1 MRNNIVRWGSL
12 LLLLFLPLSL
22 PAQSWEGYLEYLF
35 EDNGESSAVTFQEAY
50 DYLSELSSNPL
61 DINTVETEDLTP
73 IPGLNINQIS
83 DIIEFRQKYGRIRD
97 IHELSLIP
105 SIDDR
110 LRDYLYCFL
119 YVADSTPQK
128 WYSKEALKKGLKHL
142 NHRILLTGSFPTYPQ
157 DDTYLGDNT
166 RHSIRYT
173 VGMGEHIKFN
183 ITGGKGIGEPFFN
196 RCNNL
201 GYDSYTYN
209 LSIRRLGI
217 FKQLILGTFKGQFG
231 MGLTMN
237 NTFTVSKQNM
247 LSAIGK
253 ISSTFSPYSGTSDE
267 KHFQGAALTLQCS
280 DNIEVSAFVS
290 YRYADAT
297 LNADNTISTIQTNGY
312 HRTKAEIEKKNN
324 ISLFSAGSHV
334 SYGRTTEGGVE
345 WSIGSSFVYT
355 GFSSVLNPVFSKDG
369 AVKQSQFYRLYSPSG
384 RSTYNVGLD
393 YRLRW
398 RDLNFAGETA
408 FSDRNDNTPH
418 AAKKRNGMPLATIN
432 SIAWRASGKVTL
444 TAVQRY
450 YAYQY
455 QSYYGRS
462 FGENSSVTNES
473 GIYGGVHYEASR
485 RLTLDLYTDYA
496 YFPWYRYH
504 QPSGTYSWDNC
515 AQATID
521 MGRTWTLSVRYR
533 FKTKSNDV
541 HKTRIIA
548 NYSGEKLQLRS
559 HIEGTLLGKDNDK
572 KDGFIA
578 SQSVGYAFSG
588 RWKIQ
593 GLAAYFNTDSYDS
606 RVYVYEPGLMYNFS
620 YPSFW
625 DKGVHGMLMVSC
637 KIASWITAIAKVSH
651 TCTFAT
657 SEKSPNNKTLIESQL
672 QIRL

>member
-1 MRNNIVRWGSL
+1 
-12 LLLLFLPLSL
+12 
-22 PAQSWEGYLEYLF
+22 
-35 EDNGESSAVTFQEAY
+35 
-50 DYLSELSSNPL
+50 
-61 DINTVETEDLTP
+61 
-73 IPGLNINQIS
+73 
-83 DIIEFRQKYGRIRD
+83 
-97 IHELSLIP
+97 
-105 SIDDR
+105 
-110 LRDYLYCFL
+110 
-119 YVADSTPQK
+119 
-128 WYSKEALKKGLKHL
+128 
-142 NHRILLTGSFPTYPQ
+142 
-157 DDTYLGDNT
+157 
-166 RHSIRYT
+166 
-173 VGMGEHIKFN
+173 
-183 ITGGKGIGEPFFN
+183 
-196 RCNNL
+196 
-201 GYDSYTYN
+201 
-209 LSIRRLGI
+209 
-217 FKQLILGTFKGQFG
+217 

-324 ISLFSAGSHV
+324 ISLFSAGGHV

-521 MGRTWTLSVRYR
+521 MGRKWTLSVRYR

-657 SEKSPNNKTLIESQL
+657 SEKSSNNKTLIESQL

>member
-1 MRNNIVRWGSL
+1 M
-12 LLLLFLPLSL
+12 
-22 PAQSWEGYLEYLF
+22 AQNTKSWEGYLEYLF
-35 EDNGESSAVTFQEAY
+35 EDGESSAASFQEAY

-61 DINTVETEDLTP
+61 DINTVETQDLTP

-83 DIIEFRQKYGRIRD
+83 DIIEFREKYGRIRD

-110 LRDYLYCFL
+110 LRDYLYSFL
-119 YVADSTPQK
+119 YVADSIPQK
-128 WYSKEALKKGLKHL
+128 WYSKEAIKKSLKHL

-157 DDTYLGDNT
+157 NDTYLGDNT

-173 VGMGEHIKFN
+173 LGMGEHVKFN
-183 ITGGKGIGEPFFN
+183 ITGGKGIGEPFFS

-237 NTFTVSKQNM
+237 NTFAVSKQNM

-267 KHFQGAALTLQCS
+267 KYFQGAAMTLQCS

-290 YRYADAT
+290 YRKADAT
-297 LNADNTISTIQTNGY
+297 LNANGTISTIKTGGY
-312 HRTKAEIEKKNN
+312 HRTKTEIDRKNN
-324 ISLFSAGSHV
+324 ISLFSAGGHV
-334 SYGRTTEGGVE
+334 GYGRTTQGGVE
-345 WSIGSSFVYT
+345 WGIGSSFVYT
-355 GFSSVLNPVFSKDG
+355 GFSSDLDPVFSKDG
-369 AVKQSQFYRLYSPSG
+369 KVTQSKLYRLYSPSG
-384 RSTYNVGLD
+384 RSTFNAGLD

-398 RDLNFAGETA
+398 RDLSIAGETA
-408 FSDRNDNTPH
+408 FSGRNDNTSH
-418 AAKKRNGMPLATIN
+418 AAMKKNGVPLATIN
-432 SIAWRASGKVTL
+432 SIGWRANGKLTL

-450 YAYQY
+450 YAYEY

-485 RLTLDLYTDYA
+485 RLILDFYTDYA
-496 YFPWYRYH
+496 YFPWYRYR
-504 QPSGTYSWDNC
+504 QLSGTYSWENC

-521 MGRTWTLSVRYR
+521 MGRKWTLSVRYR
-533 FKTKSNDV
+533 FKTKSDDT

-548 NYSGEKLQLRS
+548 NYGGEKLQLRS
-559 HIEGTLLGKDNDK
+559 HIEGTLLGSKGNK

-578 SQSVGYAFSG
+578 SQSIGYIFSN
-588 RWKIQ
+588 RWKVQ
-593 GLAAYFNTDSYDS
+593 GLAAYFSTDDYYS

-625 DKGVHGMLMVSC
+625 EKGMHSMLMVSC
-637 KIASWITAIAKVSH
+637 KIASWITAVAKVSN
-651 TCTFAT
+651 TYTFAT
-657 SEKSPNNKTLIESQL
+657 SKKSSNSKTLIESQL

>member
-1 MRNNIVRWGSL
+1 M
-12 LLLLFLPLSL
+12 
-22 PAQSWEGYLEYLF
+22 F
-35 EDNGESSAVTFQEAY
+35 EDTESSAVSFQEAY

-61 DINTVETEDLTP
+61 DINTVEVEDLTP

-83 DIIEFRQKYGRIRD
+83 DIIEFREKYGQIRD

-110 LRDYLYCFL
+110 LRDYLFSFL

-128 WYSKEALKKGLKHL
+128 WYSKEGLKKGLKHL

-173 VGMGEHIKFN
+173 VGMGENAKIN
-183 ITGGKGIGEPFFN
+183 ITGGKGIGEPFFT

-267 KHFQGAALTLQCS
+267 KHFQGAAMTLQFS
-280 DNIEVSAFVS
+280 DNIEASAFVS

-297 LNADNTISTIQTNGY
+297 LNADSTISTILTNGY
-312 HRTKAEIEKKNN
+312 HRTKSEIDKKNN
-324 ISLFSAGSHV
+324 ISIFSAGGHV
-334 SYGRTTEGGVE
+334 GYSKTTESGIDWGV
-345 WSIGSSFVYT
+345 GSSFVYT

-369 AVKQSQFYRLYSPSG
+369 TVKQSQFYRLYNPSG

-398 RDLNFAGETA
+398 RDLNIAGETA
-408 FSDRNDNTPH
+408 LSGRSDDTPH
-418 AAKKRNGMPLATIN
+418 AAIKKKGVPLATVN
-432 SIAWRASGKVTL
+432 SIVWRTSGKVTL

-455 QSYYGRS
+455 QSYYGNS

-485 RLTLDLYTDYA
+485 RLTLDLYSDYA
-496 YFPWYRYH
+496 YFPWYRYR
-504 QPSGTYSWDNC
+504 QPSGTYSWENC

-521 MGRTWTLSVRYR
+521 MGRKWTFSVRYR

-559 HIEGTLLGKDNDK
+559 HIEGTLLGKDGDK

-578 SQSVGYAFSG
+578 SQSVGYNLSG

-593 GLAAYFNTDSYDS
+593 GMAAYFSTDGYDS

-625 DKGVHGMLMVSC
+625 DKGIHGMLMVSC
-637 KIASWITAIAKVSH
+637 KIASWITAVAKVSN

-657 SEKSPNNKTLIESQL
+657 ADKPSDSKTLIESQL
-672 QIRL
+672 QIKL